1 MPIAIAEM
9 LFAFATVTV
18 IGLFLLTIPI
28 TRRLGRVLEEW
39 VKIRNES
46 QADRELT
53 EYLVTQVRELRQQF
67 DSLEQRVSLVG
78 ERQDFTES
86 LIESGRK
93 AQIPESV

>member
-18 IGLFLLTIPI
+18 IGLFLLAIPI

-46 QADRELT
+46 QPDRELT